1 MTNVQVQ
8 ARISGMRQAAR
19 ELRASGNRIQ
29 ESVRQV
35 QLIGDSLIAQR
46 GFEGAGA
53 RHFETNYLAARGR
66 MNDWGQVLGDFAA
79 KLEGAAD
86 DLEQALVDSQAYQ
99 AIALREGG
107 ESLISAHVP
116 GLTAAPLGLSALG
129 SAAEAPAPVPL
140 DAYVAGSNRSLHN
153 ELRDLRSDIESNE
166 ALLATLGEEREQ
178 RVQDMLALRNRLSG
192 EGLDPEKAAVR
203 LQGIQT
209 QIDQIDAQIS
219 STQGEIATMQG
230 RVADITERLEL
241 VKPAPGADL
250 QLIASLE
257 HSTTNEWIQ
266 RNTQDCVQHI
276 THKLAIPPGLP
287 NDAHLW
293 DDNALRHPE
302 YGIQIGERPLPGSV
316 IVLEREHSYADDR
329 YGHLFYVES
338 VEGDQVWVTDNKFPD
353 QPVLLSELTEELSG
367 PNVKVLY
374 FPWHTRA

>member
-66 MNDWGQVLGDFAA
+66 MNDWGQVLSDFAA

-153 ELRDLRSDIESNE
+153 ELRDLRSEIESNE

-276 THKLAIPPGLP
+276 THKLAIP
-287 NDAHLW
+287 
-293 DDNALRHPE
+293 
-302 YGIQIGERPLPGSV
+302 QIG
-316 IVLEREHSYADDR
+316 
-329 YGHLFYVES
+329 
-338 VEGDQVWVTDNKFPD
+338 
-353 QPVLLSELTEELSG
+353 
-367 PNVKVLY
+367 
-374 FPWHTRA
+374 RAHV